1 MDDLSLEQAVDLL
14 RQGVVVAISDAAD
27 GRLDASLAQ
36 PLSVFDRQVLRPA
49 VGMMDEPCALDG
61 AAIIDSLFE
70 GIENETCVRCLARPP
85 ANDAARVSAWV
96 DFVEPMGIK
105 TVIFD
110 EIQELRHGRSTD
122 KGLAA
127 HAFCEQAEYK
137 LGLSATPIYNYGSEI
152 FSVVEY
158 IAPGALGSWGEFVVN
173 WCTNVGSH
181 WIVTEPEALGAYL
194 QEEGIAL
201 RRTCAD
207 EEVASTL
214 PPLSKTLIE
223 VDWDDGAVQTDR
235 ELQVRLAQRVL
246 NGRFHDSGTAARELN
261 MLLRQETG
269 LAKARSTVA
278 YVRTLAE
285 AGEPVLVGGW
295 HRAVYDIW
303 MERLA
308 DLKPVMYTG
317 SESQPQ
323 KRRAYEAFVRGE
335 TNIMVMSLRSGAGI
349 DGLQKAASHVVFGE
363 LDWSPQVHVQFT
375 GRLLRTGQER
385 PVTAHYLHVDG
396 GSDPVLMSTL
406 GLKASQSHGI
416 LNPYGGMSEATPID
430 ESRIKQLAKDV
441 LERSE
446 RG

>member
-1 MDDLSLEQAVDLL
+1 M
-14 RQGVVVAISDAAD
+14 
-27 GRLDASLAQ
+27 
-36 PLSVFDRQVLRPA
+36 
-49 VGMMDEPCALDG
+49 
-61 AAIIDSLFE
+61 
-70 GIENETCVRCLARPP
+70 
-85 ANDAARVSAWV
+85 
-96 DFVEPMGIK
+96 
-105 TVIFD
+105 
-110 EIQELRHGRSTD
+110 
-122 KGLAA
+122 AA
-127 HAFCEQAEYK
+127 HAFCDKVDYK

-158 IAPGALGSWGEFVVN
+158 IAPGALGSWGEFIVN
-173 WCTNVGSH
+173 WCTSIGTH
-181 WIVTEPEALGAYL
+181 WIVKEPEALGAYL

-214 PPLSKTLIE
+214 PPLSKAVIE

-235 ELQVRLAQRVL
+235 ELQRRLAQRVL
-246 NGRFHDSGTAARELN
+246 SGRFHDSGTAARELD

-269 LAKARSTVA
+269 LAKARSVAA

-285 AGEPVLVGGW
+285 AGEPVLVAGW

-308 DLKPVMYTG
+308 DLKPVMFTG

-323 KRRAYEAFVRGE
+323 KRLSYDAFVNGD
-335 TNIMVMSLRSGAGI
+335 TNVMVMSLRSGAGV
-349 DGLQKAASHVVFGE
+349 DGLQKRAAHVVFGE

-375 GRLLRTGQER
+375 GRLHRTGQER

-396 GSDPVLMSTL
+396 GSDPVIMSTL

-416 LNPYGGMSEATPID
+416 LNPYGGMSKSTPID
-430 ESRIKQLAKDV
+430 ESRIKQLAQAV
-441 LERSE
+441 LERLE
-446 RG
+446 